1 MVRVA
6 EGDTRVD
13 RPLLLSF
20 CSFSLCQSGNAMRGE
35 RTQRE
40 HHPMNKTRLIILP
53 LLAAA
58 GQPMADTLTSEPML
72 VTATRTEQA
81 AATSL
86 ATVTIIDRQ
95 TIEQSQSLDVA
106 ELLRSVAGIDIAR
119 NGGPGQSTSFFI
131 RGTESNHAV
140 VLIDG
145 VKINPGTIGQPAI
158 QNIDTAMIERI
169 EIVKGP
175 RSTLYGSDAIG
186 GVINIITRRD
196 DRLAVS
202 AMVGSFATRKL
213 NATLGQK
220 RDDLYYGFDIGLS
233 DTNGFPTRTTSTVDS
248 GFDNTNVNAYLGT
261 RQSWGSLE
269 LRHWQAT
276 GTYDYLSFSLLPVN
290 QDYTNSSTALSNE
303 LFVTDI
309 WTSKLTLSHIEDHI
323 EQNQSSDFVR
333 TRRNALDWQN
343 DIELDRHLVSA
354 GITLWREQA
363 KAISFGS
370 PYSADTDTNEVFIQD
385 DIDLGRHKLL
395 AGLRYTDHETAG
407 SNTTWNL
414 GYGLQLNDASF
425 LYANAGTAFRAPDA
439 TDRFGFG
446 GNPNLRPETSRSWEL
461 GLRHQ
466 FTPALKGSLAVFNN
480 DIDNLITFPAP
491 SFTATNIGKANIR
504 GLEATLDFRQG
515 PWEGDLSASIQNPRD
530 KSNDSQLLRRA
541 KRSLDAHLNYTW
553 QPGARIGAE
562 LLAQSARHDIDATT
576 FAATTN
582 PGYAIFNLTAD
593 YRLAPAWILAA
604 RVENLADRDY
614 VLVNGFRTQERSAYL
629 TLTYQPGNRD

>member
-58 GQPMADTLTSEPML
+58 GQPMADTLTSEPVL

-158 QNIDTAMIERI
+158 QNIDPAMIERI

-202 AMVGSFATRKL
+202 ATVGSFATRKL

-276 GTYDYLSFSLLPVN
+276 GTSDYLSFSLLPVN